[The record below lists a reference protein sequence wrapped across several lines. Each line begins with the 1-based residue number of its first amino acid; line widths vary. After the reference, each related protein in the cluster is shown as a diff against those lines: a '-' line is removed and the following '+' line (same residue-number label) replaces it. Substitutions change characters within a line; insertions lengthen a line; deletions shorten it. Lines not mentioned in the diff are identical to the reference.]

1 MWTKQ
6 MCCDFLKSQEMKLT
20 EHWKKHNISLNS
32 WLMLCKLL
40 LGEKKLRLVQLKKNT
55 GEIHP
60 TCERINTAGSI
71 YEGERITRLA
81 VTVKTVCAD
90 VCMCVFF

>member
-6 MCCDFLKSQEMKLT
+6 MCCDFSKSQEMKFT
-20 EHWKKHNISLNS
+20 EHWKNHNISLNS

-40 LGEKKLRLVQLKKNT
+40 LGEEKLRLVQLRKNT
-55 GEIHP
+55 LLVKELIQLAAFMRGKKIM
-60 TCERINTAGSI
+60 
-71 YEGERITRLA
+71 RLSM
-81 VTVKTVCAD
+81 TVKTVCAD